1 MEKKAGKAMSGE
13 TSYNKQKLDALSL
26 REQNWTLN
34 E

>member
-1 MEKKAGKAMSGE
+1 MEQKGKVISSE

-26 REQNWTLN
+26 REKNWTLN